1 MKNINYRN
9 NLLKSNFLTIDCF
22 LKQYLRKCLIE
33 KRIIVLL
40 IDIYDPLQ
48 RAHDSYEFLSKYFV
62 LNWFYGVHLKARVFV
77 I

>member
-1 MKNINYRN
+1 MPKQDKNEVVFSNNQLFSKRN
-9 NLLKSNFLTIDCF
+9 
-22 LKQYLRKCLIE
+22 YLRKCLIE

>member
-1 MKNINYRN
+1 MKSQFTKVKFSN
-9 NLLKSNFLTIDCF
+9 NELFSKKN
-22 LKQYLRKCLIE
+22 YLRRCLIE